1 MEDNNDED
9 ITTININIEDI
20 LVDPSLE
27 KEIEDIGSKSV
38 ERDIINP
45 PSSLSDVSGYCDAA
59 TGLDEMDHFEE
70 AEDKDSERDVVN
82 PPKQPPKQPF
92 EAFTPSITIKD
103 LIKEPTVDVKQEMV
117 RMIETTAADREARE
131 NPVDPPIINDPSEIL
146 DGTTNPNEIIS
157 QLIADPLKNDAL
169 YAVIRKE
176 DSTNNMLVQIMKEI
190 AEELS
195 YLKAYRKIHYLAN
208 EDVSEV
214 SVKRVK
220 SLKLLVETLIEKEKL
235 QNASF
240 DGKIDFSGEK
250 FEKVMEFILTTVKET
265 FEKVGIPEQFNDI
278 FFIQLAQNLEG
289 FEKKVEKIYYGAP
302 KKQ

>member
-1 MEDNNDED
+1 MEDDSYNDD
-9 ITTININIEDI
+9 DGIGININIEDI

-27 KEIEDIGSKSV
+27 KEMKEIERREIVSPSQDPEDLKPIV
-38 ERDIINP
+38 IVRDP
-45 PSSLSDVSGYCDAA
+45 VKKPDP
-59 TGLDEMDHFEE
+59 
-70 AEDKDSERDVVN
+70 ED
-82 PPKQPPKQPF
+82 
-92 EAFTPSITIKD
+92 FTPSITLKD
-103 LIKEPTVDVKQEMV
+103 ILNGPKIDVKQEMIKMV
-117 RMIETTAADREARE
+117 EVTAADLGAEE
-131 NPVDPPIINDPSEIL
+131 NPIINDPSEIL
-146 DGTTNPNEIIS
+146 GGTINPAEIVQ

-169 YAVIRKE
+169 YAIIRKE
-176 DSTNNMLVQIMKEI
+176 DSTNNLLVQIMKEI

-195 YLKAYRKIHYLAN
+195 YLKAYRKVHYLAN

-220 SLKLLVETLIEKEKL
+220 SLKMLVETLLEKEKL

-289 FEKKVEKIYYGAP
+289 FEKKVEKIYYGTQ
-302 KKQ
+302 KK